1 MLNRK
6 ILKSCRNR
14 KDSPHTPSRDKS
26 VTWKS
31 LPVFRGRHIFVVMFI
46 IFLGACTAPL
56 SPPGTMS
63 PFNDRGL
70 FKQTLSDAEIMHEGI
85 TYLGSPGQANDYVKA
100 RAAFETLLKNYPE
113 SKWRCLSETLIHLID
128 TMQSCRGKDLLLS
141 KGEEDKT
148 RLLQENE
155 KLKKDVRY
163 LNDKLKTETS
173 RISEE
178 NEQLKK
184 DIQLLKNLEIQ
195 LEKRDKRFR

>member
-6 ILKSCRNR
+6 ILKSCRNG
-14 KDSPHTPSRDKS
+14 KDSPHTPSCDKS
-26 VTWKS
+26 VAWKPR
-31 LPVFRGRHIFVVMFI
+31 PVIRGRHIFVVVFI
-46 IFLGACTAPL
+46 VFLAACAAPL
-56 SPPGTMS
+56 PPPGTIS
-63 PFNDRGL
+63 PVNDRGL
-70 FKQTLSDAEIMHEGI
+70 FKQTLSDADIIHEGI
-85 TYLGSPGQANDYVKA
+85 TYLGSPGQSNDYVKA
-100 RAAFETLLKNYPE
+100 RAAFETLLKNYSE
-113 SKWRCLSETLIHLID
+113 SKWRRLSETLIHLID
-128 TMQSCRGKDLLLS
+128 TMQSCREKDLLLG

-173 RISEE
+173 KISEE